1 MTNIFTDGDTQIG
14 CEEDNLV
21 VQCQGTTTCVPVSQL
36 ESVAELSPCSTFGKY
51 LNLRVVALKSTG
63 GGMILIPVSKEGAH
77 TVLKGIQ
84 QWRLRC
90 AYNRETSS
98 RI

>member
-1 MTNIFTDGDTQIG
+1 MTNIFTEGDTCVG

-21 VQCQGTTTCVPVSQL
+21 VQCQGQTTSVPVSQL

-51 LNLRVVALKSTG
+51 LDIRVVALKSAQSGT
-63 GGMILIPVSKEGAH
+63 ILIPISKEGAH
-77 TVLKGIQ
+77 TLLKGIQ

-90 AYNRETSS
+90 AYNRQNS
-98 RI
+98 

>member
-1 MTNIFTDGDTQIG
+1 MTNIFTDGDTSIG

-21 VQCQGTTTCVPVSQL
+21 VQCQGTTTSVPVSEL

-51 LNLRVVALKSTG
+51 MDLRVVALKSSACGT
-63 GGMILIPVSKEGAH
+63 ILIPVSKEGAH

-84 QWRLRC
+84 QFRLRC
-90 AYNRETSS
+90 AFNRQS
-98 RI
+98 